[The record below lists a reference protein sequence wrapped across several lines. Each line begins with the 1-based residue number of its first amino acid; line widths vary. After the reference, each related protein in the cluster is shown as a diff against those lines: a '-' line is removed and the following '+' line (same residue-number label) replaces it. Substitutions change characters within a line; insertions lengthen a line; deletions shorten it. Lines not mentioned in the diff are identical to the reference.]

1 MDASTA
7 ASLLADPIQVVGMK
21 FYFDPLT
28 KEYGRAHGIN
38 VVEFYGLGRAGVLGD
53 VDTQTVVDAFTFFDP
68 SLIDY
73 FWTQAK
79 TKADPVAAAASH
91 VEAAY
96 AFADRTFVDVDREL
110 LTRFSDAA
118 RRVSESLPYGQ
129 CALVDGYRQYPW
141 PSDPVHGAYLGAI
154 VLRELRGGL
163 HIVAVHDTQLDVVAA
178 CYIQG
183 PEVFAL
189 HGYKEA
195 DTPEVS
201 DDLRAQKVKAEELT
215 NAAMASALEV
225 LSDDQRVALV
235 EGANAM
241 FAALSDPSDSLAR

>member
-1 MDASTA
+1 MDASETA
-7 ASLLADPIQVVGMK
+7 TLLADPIQVLGMK

-28 KEYGRAHGIN
+28 KEHGRAHGIN

-79 TKADPVAAAASH
+79 VKADPATVAASH

-96 AFADRTFVDVDREL
+96 AFADRTFADLDTDL
-110 LTRFSDAA
+110 LARFSGAA
-118 RRVSESLPYGQ
+118 RLVSEALPYGV

-141 PSDPVHGAYLGAI
+141 PSDPIHGAYLGVI
-154 VLRELRGGL
+154 LLRELRGGL
-163 HIVAVHDTQLDVVAA
+163 HIVAVRDTHLDVVAA
-178 CYIQG
+178 CYLQG

-189 HGYKEA
+189 HGYKET
-195 DTPEVS
+195 DVPDVS
-201 DDLRAQKVKAEELT
+201 DDLRAQKTQAEELT
-215 NAAMASALEV
+215 NAAMASALDV
-225 LSDDQRVALV
+225 LSDEQRVALV

-241 FAALSDPSDSLAR
+241 FAALRDPDPLAR

>member
-1 MDASTA
+1 MDPTETA
-7 ASLLADPIQVVGMK
+7 NLLADPIQVVGMK

-28 KEYGRAHGIN
+28 KELGRAHGIN

-53 VDTQTVVDAFTFFDP
+53 VDTQTVIDAFTFFDP

-79 TKADPVAAAASH
+79 TKADPVAVAASH

-96 AFADRTFVDVDREL
+96 AFADRTFSDLDTDL
-110 LTRFSDAA
+110 LARFSDAA
-118 RRVSESLPYGQ
+118 RRVSEALPYGQ
-129 CALVDGYRQYPW
+129 CALFDGYRQYPW
-141 PSDPVHGAYLGAI
+141 PNDPVHGAYLGSI
-154 VLRELRGGL
+154 MLRELRGGF
-163 HIVAVHDTQLDVVAA
+163 HIVAVRDANLDVVAA

-189 HGYKEA
+189 HGYKET
-195 DTPEVS
+195 DVPEVS
-201 DDLRAQKVKAEELT
+201 DDLRAQKIEAEELT
-215 NAAMASALEV
+215 NAAMASALDV

-241 FAALSDPSDSLAR
+241 FAALSDPSDALAR

>member
-1 MDASTA
+1 MDATQTA
-7 ASLLADPIQVVGMK
+7 TLLADPIQVLGMK

-28 KEYGRAHGIN
+28 KEHGREQGIN

-53 VDTQTVVDAFTFFDP
+53 VDTQSVVDAFTFFDP

-79 TKADPVAAAASH
+79 TKADPVTVAAAH

-96 AFADRTFVDVDREL
+96 AFADKTFGDLDSEL
-110 LTRFSDAA
+110 LARFSDAA
-118 RRVSESLPYGQ
+118 RRVSETLPFGV

-141 PSDPVHGAYLGAI
+141 PSEPVHGAYLGVI
-154 VLRELRGGL
+154 LLRELRGGL
-163 HIVAVHDTQLDVVAA
+163 HIVAVHDAQLDVIAA
-178 CYIQG
+178 CYLQG

-189 HGYKEA
+189 HGYKET
-195 DTPEVS
+195 DVPDVS
-201 DDLRAQKVKAEELT
+201 DDLREQKAKAEELT
-215 NAAMASALEV
+215 NAAMSSALDV
-225 LSDDQRVALV
+225 LNDDQRVALV

-241 FAALSDPSDSLAR
+241 FAALSDPDPLAR